1 MIFMYVAAILAVA
14 VVIFM
19 LIKKMDIKIS
29 LFFMGILLMYI
40 AIISGREIAFR
51 GFT

>member
-1 MIFMYVAAILAVA
+1 MVMMYFAAMIAVA
-14 VVIFM
+14 IVIAM

-40 AIISGREIAFR
+40 AIFSGR
-51 GFT
+51 